1 MIWIITASMLYFN
14 TPNLVNTD
22 YTLIKFNNVEE
33 CHEYIFY
40 NKVELVL
47 SLFEKHGTLN
57 NQSMKSFE
65 FYCKSIELEEV

>member
-1 MIWIITASMLYFN
+1 MLYFN